1 MTEQHI
7 LDQLER
13 VVEKEYI
20 FGVRHHS
27 PACAHAVVQAA
38 EALQPEAI
46 AVVMP
51 ADTKPMLPWIIHD
64 DTKAP
69 IALAVAAE
77 RGLDLLLWSEHTPD
91 VEHARALTTRVHA
104 GSIILCHDGRTQPSR
119 ELLRAVGDSLVALA
133 ERGMT
138 FLTGSQMLAASQ
150 SQ

>member
-1 MTEQHI
+1 MDRTIAAIESAGAP
-7 LDQLER
+7 R
-13 VVEKEYI
+13 
-20 FGVRHHS
+20 
-27 PACAHAVVQAA
+27 PA
-38 EALQPEAI
+38 LWRPPYGRI
-46 AVVMP
+46 
-51 ADTKPMLPWIIHD
+51 D
-64 DTKAP
+64 AP
-69 IALAVAAE
+69 ALAVAAE

-104 GSIILCHDGRTQPSR
+104 GSIILCHDGRTQPNR